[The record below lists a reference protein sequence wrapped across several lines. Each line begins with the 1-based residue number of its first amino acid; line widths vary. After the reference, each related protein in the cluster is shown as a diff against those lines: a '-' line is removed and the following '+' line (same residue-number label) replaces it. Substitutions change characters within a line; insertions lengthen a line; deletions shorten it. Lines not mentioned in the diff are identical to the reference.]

1 MHSCPKCTSVLHRS
15 HVRNG
20 WERLRKRITRRR
32 PYRCHNCEWRG
43 WGGDPADHAAENN
56 PDPSIAHG
64 LAAGSRADFDLEQI
78 DAWDRRPS
86 S

>member
-1 MHSCPKCTSVLHRS
+1 MCLSVLSRS

-20 WERLRKRITRRR
+20 WERLRKRVTRRR

-43 WGGDPADHAAENN
+43 WAIDQNDDATENDPLPSVEHAN
-56 PDPSIAHG
+56 G
-64 LAAGSRADFDLEQI
+64 RRADFDLKQI
-78 DAWDRRPS
+78 DARDQRQS